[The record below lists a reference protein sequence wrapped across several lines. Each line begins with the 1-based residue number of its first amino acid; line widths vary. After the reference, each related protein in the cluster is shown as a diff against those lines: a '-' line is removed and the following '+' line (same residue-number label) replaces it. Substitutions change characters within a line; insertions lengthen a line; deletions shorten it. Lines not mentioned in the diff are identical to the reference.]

1 MSGYD
6 GRGRKFPLVVARG
19 TDVAFQLTVTD
30 SAGAPVDM
38 SSATIAGNIYTKAG
52 TLVDT
57 MTAAVSGGGSNVVTL
72 SLSDT
77 KTALLTSVAYQW
89 SLLVT
94 RGGNV
99 RPWLAGGV
107 TVVDPDT
114 GGAGTSGN
122 TVVSVDDDVNV
133 AVTIVTV
140 GAVASTGVGAPVLA
154 PNIIGDIYVNTA
166 TGDVYIA
173 SGTSTAA
180 DWAAVLTAI

>member
-6 GRGRKFPLVVARG
+6 GRGRKFPLVIARG
-19 TDVAFQLTVTD
+19 TDVAFELTVTD

-38 SSATIAGNIYTKAG
+38 SSATIAGNIYTKSG

-57 MTAAVSGGGSNVVTL
+57 MTAAVSGAGSNVVTL

-94 RGGNV
+94 RGGDV

-114 GGAGTSGN
+114 GGTGTSGN
-122 TVVSVDDDVNV
+122 TAVSVDDDVNV
-133 AVTIVTV
+133 AVTVNAI
-140 GAVASTGVGAPVLA
+140 GV
-154 PNIIGDIYVNTA
+154 
-166 TGDVYIA
+166 
-173 SGTSTAA
+173 TSTAGIDGGFA
-180 DWAAVLTAI
+180 DTVFGGTEPIDGGGA